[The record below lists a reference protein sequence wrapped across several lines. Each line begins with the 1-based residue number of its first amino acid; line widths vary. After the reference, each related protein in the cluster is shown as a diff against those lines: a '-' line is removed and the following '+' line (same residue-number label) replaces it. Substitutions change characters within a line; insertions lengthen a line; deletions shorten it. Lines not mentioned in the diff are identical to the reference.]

1 MENAEDGS
9 DRGRGDSNETTG
21 DNSFRLGGLEAR
33 GKKKSTLMKHRFGR
47 QTTASSK
54 GGKYRTDD
62 DLDKPKPGGGLKEAE
77 QQINGAGGTDGLPSL
92 DHWIIGVGSGGDAGE
107 AGEIVDEEAGAGG
120 RGWAADIDAHDPFA
134 NVQWGVSLEALY
146 ILRYFFC
153 TLRGVFSSRLL
164 PAGRANGGFMGRIEV

>member
-134 NVQWGVSLEALY
+134 NVQWGVSLEAL
-146 ILRYFFC
+146 
-153 TLRGVFSSRLL
+153 
-164 PAGRANGGFMGRIEV
+164 